1 MAIILNDNTKI
12 NAGKPSESRY
22 LSTGNTA
29 YVSTGATNIAIPV
42 PLRYAGLT
50 VNILGTEYWYK
61 DGVNNINL
69 IEKKYDTVIP
79 SGDFVTGATNIGF
92 FSGFT
97 GVQILPIDYVLDNS
111 YNGLYYSLY
120 NNYYRDINGIITIG
134 ISTDGIPKRGYVK
147 TTSLVKSW
155 IWNEYIGSGNQLGW
169 ILIDGNISEQI
180 GTFQNGVVYYPP
192 SISYIQTSWITG
204 TAPNNGSSV
213 IFSSLI
219 LGSLT
224 TGITIT
230 IGAPTFAEKV
240 GRVLEFRSIITK
252 TPDTIGVSYN
262 EAFIYLSGTS
272 ANATN
277 GLTRIGNT
285 IKLGGTLTGITT
297 ITDGRNVTG
306 RTGIEYGGD
315 YSATYSSRSLVDK
328 RYVDNRNS
336 ISGERITKRITQ
348 FSHGFATNEVI
359 GWSGGTYNK
368 SIADGTYNGEVIGI
382 INKII
387 SPDVFDLTQA
397 GYVTGLT
404 GLTTN
409 TTYFLSDITAGL
421 LTSVEPTTDS
431 HISKAVIIADS
442 NTSAWVLPYAGVT
455 VSSGSSVG
463 GPLIRSACLP
473 TTSTY
478 QMTSFDF
485 YVGACCGTLIILPL
499 SPPTGMVAV
508 IADISCCASGAP
520 ITIAGPLTNGQ
531 VQSQINSDSGSLSYI
546 FNGNRWSVFAF
557 IDTPVP
563 V

>member
-12 NAGKPSESRY
+12 NAGKPIDTRY
-22 LSTGNTA
+22 LTTGNTA
-29 YVSTGATNIAIPV
+29 YLSTGATNAAIPI
-42 PLRYAGLT
+42 PLRYTGLT

-61 DGVNNINL
+61 NGVDNTNL
-69 IEKKYDTVIP
+69 IEKKFDSVIP
-79 SGDFVTGATNIGF
+79 SGNFVTGATNIGF

-97 GVQILPIDYVLDNS
+97 GIKILPIDYVLDNS
-111 YNGLYYSLY
+111 YSGLYYSLY
-120 NNYYRDINGIITIG
+120 NNYYRNVNGIITVG
-134 ISTDGIPKRGYVK
+134 IPTDGISKRGYVK
-147 TTSLVKSW
+147 TTGLVKSW
-155 IWNEYIGSGNQLGW
+155 IWNEYLSSGNQLGW
-169 ILIDGNISEQI
+169 ILIDGNISNQI

-192 SISYIQTSWITG
+192 SIPYIQTSWTTG

-213 IFSSLI
+213 VFSGLISGSLI
-219 LGSLT
+219 
-224 TGITIT
+224 TGTTIT
-230 IGAPTFAEKV
+230 IGAPVFGEKV
-240 GRVLEFRSIITK
+240 GKLLEFRTLQTK
-252 TPDTIGVSYN
+252 TPDTINITYD

-285 IKLGGTLTGITT
+285 IKLGGTLTGTTT
-297 ITDGRNVTG
+297 IIDGRLISN
-306 RTGIEYGGD
+306 RTGIEYGGN
-315 YSATYSSRSLVDK
+315 YSTTYSPRSLVDK
-328 RYVDNRNS
+328 EYVDTRNS

-348 FSHGFATNEVI
+348 TLHGFNTMDVI

-368 SIADGTYNGEVIGI
+368 AIANGTYDGEVIGLVT
-382 INKII
+382 KV
-387 SPDVFDLTQA
+387 SGDTFELTQA

-404 GLTTN
+404 GLVTS
-409 TTYFLSDITAGL
+409 TTYFLSDVTVGL
-421 LTSVEPTTDS
+421 LTCTEPIINN
-431 HISKAVIIADS
+431 HISKAVIIAD
-442 NTSAWVLPYAGVT
+442 TSISGWVLPYAGVT
-455 VSSGSSVG
+455 ITSGSSVG
-463 GPLIRSACLP
+463 GPLIRSTCLP

-499 SPPTGMVAV
+499 SPPRGMVAV